1 MESKKLGDLGEKHA
15 ARSLALKGYSIL
27 ARKFRC
33 RFGEIDIV
41 ALDKGTLVFI
51 EVRSRSDE
59 EHGLPYE
66 TINRIKK
73 LHIRRVATA
82 FQMKY
87 GLLDHDS
94 RFDCVSVI
102 FDKNGKLKD
111 VELIKDAFWS

>member
-1 MESKKLGDLGEKHA
+1 MNSNKLGDLGEDHA

-27 ARKFRC
+27 VRKFRC

-51 EVRSRSDE
+51 EVRSRSDDE
-59 EHGLPYE
+59 YGLPYE
-66 TINRIKK
+66 TINNTKRQ
-73 LHIRRVATA
+73 HIRRVATA

-102 FDKNGKLKD
+102 FDKKGNLKGI
-111 VELIKDAFWS
+111 ELIKDAFWS

>member
-1 MESKKLGDLGEKHA
+1 MGSKELGDLGEKHA
-15 ARSLALKGYSIL
+15 ARSLALSGYSIL

-33 RFGEIDIV
+33 RFGEIDII
-41 ALDKGTLVFI
+41 AIDKGTLVFI

-59 EHGLPYE
+59 EYGLPYE
-66 TINRIKK
+66 TINRRKRQ
-73 LHIRRVATA
+73 HIRRVAAA

-102 FDKNGKLKD
+102 FGKNGGLKD
-111 VELIKDAFWS
+111 IEIIKDAFWS